1 MPEKDKQFVVIE
13 PGHVY
18 DALDTELSEEPG
30 HINKTRIVFMRK
42 EPRQPGDGELEVT
55 LEGTTTEAIVG
66 ILIDRMQYLQE
77 KVPCEENKSVLQ
89 GLFKA
94 RDWLDKRTKN
104 RQERGVEGTNKA

>member
-1 MPEKDKQFVVIE
+1 MVDKDKQFVVIE

-42 EPRQPGDGELEVT
+42 EPIQPGATQLDIT
-55 LEGTTTEAIVG
+55 LEGTTTEAVLG
-66 ILIDRMQYLQE
+66 ILIDRVQFLQGLL
-77 KVPCEENKSVLQ
+77 PCEENKQVLQ
-89 GLFKA
+89 GLIKA

-104 RQERGVEGTNKA
+104 RQERGVEGSNTQ

>member
-1 MPEKDKQFVVIE
+1 MADTDKQFEVIE

-18 DALDTELSEEPG
+18 DAFDTELSEEPG

-42 EPRQPGDGELEVT
+42 EPRQAGDSEMEVT
-55 LEGTTTEAIVG
+55 LEGTTTEAVLG
-66 ILIDRMQYLQE
+66 ILIDRVQYLQE
-77 KVPCEENKSVLQ
+77 QVPCDENKVVLQ

-104 RQERGVEGTNKA
+104 RQARGVEGSNKA